1 MTLLSVPISMPT
13 TDMFAVVCG
22 VFVYWGRGIKKG
34 EKKKEVRVE
43 SSDGGQQRKCLY
55 KLEQRWCGWR

>member
-22 VFVYWGRGIKKG
+22 VFVYCGRGIKKG
-34 EKKKEVRVE
+34 GKKERCV
-43 SSDGGQQRKCLY
+43 
-55 KLEQRWCGWR
+55 